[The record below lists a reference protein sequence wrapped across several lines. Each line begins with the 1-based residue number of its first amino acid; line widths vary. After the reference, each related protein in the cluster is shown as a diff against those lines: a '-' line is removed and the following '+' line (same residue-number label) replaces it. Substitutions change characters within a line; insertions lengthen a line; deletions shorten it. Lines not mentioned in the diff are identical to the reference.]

1 MKTEN
6 QQKFKV
12 IIDNQNNWIYNLWVR
27 DHGRV
32 SIDKSEALPGELVT
46 ITMSISDIKF
56 IMDYVILFFN
66 SGKWEMTMKLKEKD
80 MIIEKVEENNLIY
93 KCSFIMPT
101 SDVSISAICTES
113 PYGYMK
119 RAEIRQS
126 QNNNQNNSQNDIYH
140 SSEDG
145 YWSNGAWIKYNKLA

>member
-1 MKTEN
+1 MKTN

-12 IIDNQNNWIYNLWVR
+12 EIENQNNWIYDFLVSDR
-27 DHGRV
+27 GRV
-32 SIDKSEALPGELVT
+32 SIDKKEALPGELVT
-46 ITMSISDIKF
+46 ITMSISNIKF

-66 SGKWEMTMKLKEKD
+66 SGKWAMTMKLKEKD

-93 KCSFIMPT
+93 KCSFIMPS
-101 SDVSISAICTES
+101 SDVSINAICTES

-126 QNNNQNNSQNDIYH
+126 QNNSQNNSQNDYYT
-140 SSEDG
+140 SQNG
-145 YWSNGAWIKYNKLA
+145 YWFNGEWIQSGR